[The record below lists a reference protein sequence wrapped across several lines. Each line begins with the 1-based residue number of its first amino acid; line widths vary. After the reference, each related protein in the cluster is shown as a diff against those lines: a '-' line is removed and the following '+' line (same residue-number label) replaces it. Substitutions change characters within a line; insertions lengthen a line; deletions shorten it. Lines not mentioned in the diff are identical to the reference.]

1 MDKFWMCLVLATLGT
16 VIWGCSSNNNPTST
30 TAVVTDQQAVT
41 QIATTTDSVAQFL
54 SSEEATI
61 NDGGLQLIG
70 VGGNAIPAEIKYGGE
85 WFHTSSIA
93 DSVVEW
99 GRVINVNQITRQYT
113 VVMVGDTIAF
123 VTVTKTVPGDFEIA
137 WGIRPNPTSDSV
149 VVDTVIHKPFT
160 QVIKR
165 RVELKRIASYSDPL
179 RNWVL
184 VGITFVTGK
193 TVGSVTFGIDSLEI
207 TDNHVGYDSTF
218 GTPLQSWFR
227 FGRYRESI
235 PIFHAGDTVTV
246 RLTVSGSDSLP
257 EIVIL
262 RHDIAGSGFLSPR
275 LRMHLISQTG
285 VSGNHTRTFE
295 RSFVPRLPQG
305 ALIARFNVLADV
317 FPNRCLYNK
326 TAAYENELWGL
337 PYIVIQ

>member
-1 MDKFWMCLVLATLGT
+1 MDKFGLYLVLAMLGAL
-16 VIWGCSSNNNPTST
+16 IAGCSSNNNPTSAS
-30 TAVVTDQQAVT
+30 AVVTDQQAVT

-61 NDGGLQLIG
+61 NDGGLQLVG
-70 VGGNAIPAEIKYGGE
+70 VGGNAIPAEIKFDRELY
-85 WFHTSSIA
+85 HTSSIA

-99 GRVINVNQITRQYT
+99 GRVINVNQIVREYT
-113 VVMVGDTIAF
+113 VVVVGDSIAYVTI
-123 VTVTKTVPGDFEIA
+123 TKTVPGDFEVA
-137 WGIRPNPTSDSV
+137 WGTRPTSDSV
-149 VVDTVIHKPFT
+149 VIDTVIHKLFT

-165 RVELKRIASYSDPL
+165 RVELKRIARNADPL
-179 RNWVL
+179 RNWTL
-184 VGITFVTGK
+184 VAITFVTGK

-207 TDNHVGYDSTF
+207 TDNHVGYDSTY
-218 GTPLQSWFR
+218 GSPLQSWFR

-235 PIFHAGDTVTV
+235 PIFYAGDTVTV

-262 RHDIAGSGFLSPR
+262 RHDVDGSGFLSPR
-275 LRMHLISQTG
+275 LHMSMISQTG
-285 VSGNHTRTFE
+285 VSGNHTRTFQ
-295 RSFVPRLPQG
+295 RSFIPRLPQG
-305 ALIARFNVLADV
+305 ALIARFNALADV
-317 FPNRCLYNK
+317 FPNRCLYSK